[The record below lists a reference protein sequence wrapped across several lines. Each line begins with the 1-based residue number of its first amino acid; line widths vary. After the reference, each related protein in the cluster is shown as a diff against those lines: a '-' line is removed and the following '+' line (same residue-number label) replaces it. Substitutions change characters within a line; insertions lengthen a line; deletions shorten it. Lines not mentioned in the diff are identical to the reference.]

1 MKIECLEIFKIVSE
15 ESKREWDKLNNGQKV
30 VANAYIYL
38 DRSKDSLVDL
48 LVIDHAWAEEIQP
61 MLDYMKELNIKS
73 FVFADTSTE
82 AFKSIQILLAN
93 NCKLSNIDY
102 KIQAPIFHH
111 ELATKVSGILVEI

>member
-61 MLDYMKELNIKS
+61 MLDYMKELS
-73 FVFADTSTE
+73 E
-82 AFKSIQILLAN
+82 
-93 NCKLSNIDY
+93 
-102 KIQAPIFHH
+102 
-111 ELATKVSGILVEI
+111 